1 MHLCADYEHLSQ
13 KTKTYIK
20 YKMVHLQ
27 GLKSVVCIRG
37 GGGEKNKLNHENAS
51 RLMNRPVLRM
61 KVIVSVKINLLETEL

>member
-1 MHLCADYEHLSQ
+1 
-13 KTKTYIK
+13 
-20 YKMVHLQ
+20 MVHLQ

-37 GGGEKNKLNHENAS
+37 GGVEKNKLNHENAS